1 MKLRSTLLAAS
12 AALMFSAGVQ
22 AQDVTE
28 LKYAHFQAAD
38 LSSPKHAAALAFEGC
53 VESKTSGSIDVQVY
67 PASQLGNGAEI
78 IEGLQLG
85 TVQMG
90 VVHDGPISAVY
101 KPFAVFAI
109 PYLFDDQAM
118 AWSVVDGPFGDE
130 MAADMLEKTGIR
142 MFGLADNG
150 VRNFTNSKRPIKS
163 PQDMEGLK
171 MRVMTAPV
179 WTKLVESLGASA
191 TPVPWPELPSA
202 LQQGVVDGQENGV
215 TNIVN
220 ASLYQHQ
227 DHVSLDGHVFSWHA
241 YLMNDDFYQS
251 LDDAEQDAVQQ
262 CVEIAKTIHRGM
274 TAAQDANA
282 TTILSEKGLEVTPLS
297 PEQKAEFRAA
307 AQPAVV
313 EWVVSEIGEAWPNKL
328 EEAVNTYRAQYDD

>member
-1 MKLRSTLLAAS
+1 MKLTTRLLGGAAALAIFAAAS
-12 AALMFSAGVQ
+12 AAQ
-22 AQDVTE
+22 AKD

-38 LSSPKHAAALAFEGC
+38 MSSPKHAAALAFETC
-53 VESKTSGSIDVQVY
+53 VEGKTSGSIDVQVF
-67 PASQLGNGAEI
+67 PASQLGDGSQI

-101 KPFAVFAI
+101 KPFAVFAM

-118 AWSVVDGPFGDE
+118 AWSIVDSSFGDE
-130 MAADMLEKTGIR
+130 MFEDMRSQTGIR
-142 MFGLADNG
+142 VLGLADNG
-150 VRNFTNSKRPIKS
+150 VRNFTNSKVPVAE
-163 PQDMEGLK
+163 PEDMKGLK

-191 TPVPWPELPSA
+191 TPVPWPELPGA

-227 DHVSLDGHVFSWHA
+227 KYVSLDGHVFSWHA
-241 YLMNDDFYQS
+241 YMINDDFYNG
-251 LDDAEQDAVQQ
+251 LTDDEKLAVDQ
-262 CVEIAKTIHRGM
+262 CVEISKIIHRGM

-282 TTILSEKGLEVTPLS
+282 ATILGEKGLEVVPVS
-297 PEQKAEFRAA
+297 PEQKAKFRDL
-307 AQPAVV
+307 AQPAVREYIV
-313 EWVVSEIGEAWPNKL
+313 GEIGEDWPSKL
-328 EEAVNTYRAQYDD
+328 DDAVAAYRNQ